1 MNADSLQFARALADG
16 TRQEILRQLCCR
28 WLSVNDVVLALQGQV
43 RQPTVSHH
51 LRLLEEAGLVHVR
64 QRGRER
70 HYTLNQAQLTS
81 CCGELMRVYAPDY
94 ALEPVRVA
102 GEEKRETT

>member
-1 MNADSLQFARALADG
+1 MKDESLQFAKALADG

-28 WLSVNDVVLALQGQV
+28 WLTVNALVLALQGQV

-51 LRLLEEAGLVHVR
+51 LRLLEEAGLVLVE
-64 QRGRER
+64 QRGRQR
-70 HYTLNQAQLTS
+70 LYTLNQERLTS

-94 ALEPVRVA
+94 RLAPVPVSE
-102 GEEKRETT
+102 GEREEA

>member
-1 MNADSLQFARALADG
+1 MKDESLQFAKALADG

-28 WLSVNDVVLALQGQV
+28 RLTVNALVLALQGQV

-51 LRLLEEAGLVHVR
+51 LRLLEEAGLVLVERRGR
-64 QRGRER
+64 QRL
-70 HYTLNQAQLTS
+70 YTLNQARLTS

-94 ALEPVRVA
+94 RLAPVPV
-102 GEEKRETT
+102 GEGEREES

>member
-1 MNADSLQFARALADG
+1 MTVESLQFAKALADG
-16 TRQEILRQLCCR
+16 TRQQLLRQLCCR
-28 WLSVNDVVLALQGQV
+28 WLTVNELVLVLAGQV

-64 QRGRER
+64 QEGRHR
-70 HYTLNQAQLTS
+70 HYTLNQARLTQ

-94 ALEPVRVA
+94 ALAPLAPGHEK
-102 GEEKRETT
+102 GEQE